1 MCSARAA
8 GRGAGPSPSRAG
20 RYSLRESG
28 DMMARIS
35 YDDFAIALLDEIEAP
50 RQHRSHPAVT

>member
-1 MCSARAA
+1 
-8 GRGAGPSPSRAG
+8 
-20 RYSLRESG
+20 
-28 DMMARIS
+28 MMARIS